1 MRLLSK
7 KTARAAAVGGV
18 ILAAMGSTVAY
29 AGTSSTELSNGRLS
43 FEAFNGRE
51 ASLPASKF
59 YSATQYKKTG
69 GGTVTVVFGMT
80 TESIL
85 VKSPA
90 KTVKK
95 GQKVGHSWGG
105 RSVADTGDCSATG
118 FMKSDGST
126 YYTPPVNRLC

>member
-1 MRLLSK
+1 M
-7 KTARAAAVGGV
+7 
-18 ILAAMGSTVAY
+18 
-29 AGTSSTELSNGRLS
+29 S

-59 YSATQYKKTG
+59 YSATQYKKTS

-95 GQKVGHSWGG
+95 GQKVGIPGAAEVSPTRGTVVPLA
-105 RSVADTGDCSATG
+105 S
-118 FMKSDGST
+118 
-126 YYTPPVNRLC
+126 